1 MRLLTTAA
9 FALGCLAVGGAQA
22 QTDFPTKPL
31 RLIVPAPPGGGA
43 DLLARTLA
51 DALATRKSWKVVV
64 ENRAGAGGNIAGA
77 EVARAGRDG
86 HTLLLGDSGQL
97 AINGSLYRSMPF
109 DALKDF
115 TPIAQVAEFPVL
127 LVVNAASPIHTLR
140 DLSDRARREPGQL
153 AYASTGVGTP
163 QHLAGHLYAQV
174 AKVDMLHVPY
184 KGGGP
189 ALVALLGGEVPT
201 GYVGLPPTLAQV
213 RAGKLR
219 ALAIGSSERSALLP
233 DVPTFA
239 ESGVPGYEAKV
250 WFGLVGPAAM
260 APPTVDTLARALR
273 EVLTDPQVEKRL
285 ADSGLRAVPSSPE
298 QLAATMRAE
307 TAKWAAVVKASGAAS
322 D

>member
-1 MRLLTTAA
+1 
-9 FALGCLAVGGAQA
+9 
-22 QTDFPTKPL
+22 
-31 RLIVPAPPGGGA
+31 
-43 DLLARTLA
+43 
-51 DALATRKSWKVVV
+51 
-64 ENRAGAGGNIAGA
+64 
-77 EVARAGRDG
+77 
-86 HTLLLGDSGQL
+86 
-97 AINGSLYRSMPF
+97 
-109 DALKDF
+109 
-115 TPIAQVAEFPVL
+115 
-127 LVVNAASPIHTLR
+127 
-140 DLSDRARREPGQL
+140 
-153 AYASTGVGTP
+153 
-163 QHLAGHLYAQV
+163 
-174 AKVDMLHVPY
+174 VPY

-260 APPTVDTLARALR
+260 APPTVDTLARAMR